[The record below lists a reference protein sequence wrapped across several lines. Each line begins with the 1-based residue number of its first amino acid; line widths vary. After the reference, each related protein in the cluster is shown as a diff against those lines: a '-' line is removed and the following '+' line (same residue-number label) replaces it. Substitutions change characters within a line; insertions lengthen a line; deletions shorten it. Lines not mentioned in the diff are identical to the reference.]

1 MDVLSDFY
9 CITLKNIVPD
19 VVNEN
24 PHSPSLCIME
34 IVFFLLFFFY
44 KHLFPRKSCVRSPF

>member
-9 CITLKNIVPD
+9 CIILKNIVPD

-34 IVFFLLFFFY
+34 RGFFFSFFFFY
-44 KHLFPRKSCVRSPF
+44 KHLFPRK